1 MDRNAPHPDARHANA
16 PSADAPRPDAPA
28 RPAAPASAEPVVD
41 VVGASLSHAGGPPVL
56 TGVTFRALP
65 GEAVAL
71 IGPNGAGKSTLLS
84 GLLGLARHEAE
95 RWVVPPRGEIGLL
108 PQHSG
113 ADLDFP
119 VTLEQVVAMGRTARL
134 GMRWPGSR
142 DRTIVRDAIELVGL
156 DEQRGHRFGTLS
168 GGQRQRGLLARAL
181 AGEPRLLLLDEP
193 FNGLDQPSRDA
204 LIDVI
209 ARLKQRGVALV
220 ITTHDLDLARA
231 ACERTLLV
239 NGEQVAFDETECA
252 LTLEL
257 VERTFAAHAVEID
270 GHTLTTEQHHAH
282 EHPGH
287 GHHGRGEDAHPPRHH
302 GPHP

>member
-1 MDRNAPHPDARHANA
+1 MDHDAPH
-16 PSADAPRPDAPA
+16 ADAPRPDAPA
-28 RPAAPASAEPVVD
+28 GAGAQASAAPLVD
-41 VVGASLSHAGGPPVL
+41 IVGASLSHGHGPTVL
-56 TGVTFRALP
+56 AGVTFRALP
-65 GEAVAL
+65 GEAIAL
-71 IGPNGAGKSTLLS
+71 IGPNGAGKSTLLA

-95 RWVVPPRGEIGLL
+95 RWVVPTRAEIGLL

-142 DRTIVRDAIELVGL
+142 DREIVRGAIDLVGL
-156 DEQRGHRFGTLS
+156 GDHHRSRFGTLS

-181 AGEPRLLLLDEP
+181 AAEPRLLLLDEP

-204 LIDVI
+204 LIEGI
-209 ARLKQRGVALV
+209 ARLKRRGVALV
-220 ITTHDLDLARA
+220 ITTHDLELARA

-239 NGEQVAFDETECA
+239 NGEQVAFDETACA

-282 EHPGH
+282 EHPEH
-287 GHHGRGEDAHPPRHH
+287 RHAREDGAHPPRHH